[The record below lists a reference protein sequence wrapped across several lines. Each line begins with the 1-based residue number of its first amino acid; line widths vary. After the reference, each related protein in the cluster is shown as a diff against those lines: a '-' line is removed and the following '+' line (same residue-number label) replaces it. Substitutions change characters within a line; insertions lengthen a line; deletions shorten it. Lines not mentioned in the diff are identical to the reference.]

1 MSLIDDFF
9 VAVIL
14 ISSWFVCSMN
24 GSKLM
29 LDSVGR
35 SSLSKSRPMDL
46 DDCKDIKNGL
56 KVIFPFKKTHFDFLQ
71 NIWWTTTLPV
81 FELDAIGKEISLKE
95 VIRFSYLKELVKLE
109 FFCRSSSRISLEGT
123 SRLVCSDIV

>member
-1 MSLIDDFF
+1 
-9 VAVIL
+9 
-14 ISSWFVCSMN
+14 MN

-71 NIWWTTTLPV
+71 NIW
-81 FELDAIGKEISLKE
+81 
-95 VIRFSYLKELVKLE
+95 
-109 FFCRSSSRISLEGT
+109 
-123 SRLVCSDIV
+123 